1 MEGLVAVTNM
11 ASEVPKSIQWF
22 RRISRISAWLL
33 LATVAVL
40 VVSGWGITH
49 TEIIYKAT
57 FGLVDRKLAD
67 SIHRATN
74 LPLAFFFL
82 SHVLINI
89 RLLFTTKKSK
99 NNRFIDGGLIAIGLV
114 LMGLFIYVEYLA

>member
-1 MEGLVAVTNM
+1 MTNM
-11 ASEVPKSIQWF
+11 ASEVPKSIQWL

-57 FGLVDRKLAD
+57 FGLIDRRLAN

-89 RLLFTTKKSK
+89 RLLFTTKKVQ
-99 NNRFIDGGLIAIGLV
+99 NNRFIDGGLIAIGLA